1 VGSAL
6 GASLALPRFSY
17 DNRLTMGR
25 IAIVF
30 PGQGSQRPGMA
41 RDFHDGFAVSRAVFD
56 EASDAL
62 GLDVAAL
69 CFADD
74 RRLDLTEFTQPA
86 ILTAEIAM
94 LRALQSEFGVSGSVF
109 GGHSLG
115 EFTALCAADAVP
127 FDVAVR
133 LVRRRGA
140 LMQAAVPAGEG
151 AMVAVRAAGVASLD
165 LSGAV
170 DADGVDVGNENSPDQ
185 VVLSGPQS
193 AMDRA
198 CERAREL
205 AGGVEIEFV
214 PLTVS
219 APFHSRRMRAV
230 EADFRVAL
238 DEAAPRMSAERA
250 ALVTSNFGGGFHTGR
265 RDDLLDALERQ
276 IGGTVRWTANM
287 RALIPVADRIL
298 EVGPGRPLRGFF
310 KSLGVEIT
318 SIVSCKTAEKA
329 IAA

>member
-1 VGSAL
+1 
-6 GASLALPRFSY
+6 
-17 DNRLTMGR
+17 MGR

-30 PGQGSQRPGMA
+30 PGQGSQRNGMA
-41 RDFHDGFAVSRAVFD
+41 RDFCDAFSASRAVFA
-56 EASDAL
+56 EASEAL

-74 RRLDLTEFTQPA
+74 PRLELTEFTQPA

-94 LRALQSEFGVSGSVF
+94 FRALQSEFGLSASVF

-115 EFTALCAADAVP
+115 EFTALCAADAIP

-140 LMQAAVPAGEG
+140 LMQAAVPPGEG
-151 AMVAVRAAGVASLD
+151 AMVAVRAVGVAALD
-165 LSGAV
+165 LASALDG
-170 DADGVDVGNENSPDQ
+170 DGVDVANENSPDQ
-185 VVLSGPQS
+185 VVLSGPRS

-198 CERAREL
+198 CERTREL
-205 AGGVEIEFV
+205 AKGVDVEFV
-214 PLTVS
+214 ALAVS

-230 EADFRVAL
+230 EADFRLAL
-238 DEAAPRMSAERA
+238 EDAAPRLSAERSSA
-250 ALVTSNFGGGFHTGR
+250 VTSNFRGGFHTGQR
-265 RDDLLDALERQ
+265 ADLLDALEHQ

-318 SIVSCKTAEKA
+318 SIVSSKSAEKA
-329 IAA
+329 VAA

>member
-1 VGSAL
+1 MA
-6 GASLALPRFSY
+6 
-17 DNRLTMGR
+17 R

-41 RDFHDGFAVSRAVFD
+41 RDFCETFAPSRAVFA

-69 CFADD
+69 CFDD
-74 RRLDLTEFTQPA
+74 DPRLGLTEFTQPA

-94 LRALQSEFGVSGSVF
+94 LRALQSEFGLSGSVF

-115 EFTALCAADAVP
+115 EFTALCAAGAIP
-127 FDVAVR
+127 FDVAVK

-151 AMVAVRAAGVASLD
+151 AMVAVCGAGVAALE
-165 LSGAV
+165 LAGPL
-170 DADGVDVGNENSPDQ
+170 DADGVDVANENSLDQ
-185 VVLSGPQS
+185 VVLSGPAA

-198 CERAREL
+198 CARTREL
-205 AGGVEIEFV
+205 AKGIDVEFV

-230 EADFRVAL
+230 EADFRRAL
-238 DEAAPRMSAERA
+238 DEAAPRFDAERA
-250 ALVTSNFGGGFHTGR
+250 QGVTSNFRGAMHTGSSA
-265 RDDLLDALERQ
+265 DLLDALEHQ

-287 RALIPVADRIL
+287 RALIPLADRIY

-310 KSLGVEIT
+310 KTLGVEVT
-318 SIVSCKTAEKA
+318 SILSCKTAEKA